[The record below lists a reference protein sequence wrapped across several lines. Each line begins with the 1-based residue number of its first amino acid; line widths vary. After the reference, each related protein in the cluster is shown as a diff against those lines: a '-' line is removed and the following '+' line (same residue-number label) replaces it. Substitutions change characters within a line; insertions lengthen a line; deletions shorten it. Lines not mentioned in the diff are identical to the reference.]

1 MAKKNTC
8 LFLLYFTVLT
18 FSTTLAAHT
27 WDVFSGPSTS
37 LEKVMLFIG
46 QFLIKKMNLVQNL
59 WGLVDRILLLLV
71 GLFFTEY

>member
-1 MAKKNTC
+1 MAKKIHVYS
-8 LFLLYFTVLT
+8 FFISVLT